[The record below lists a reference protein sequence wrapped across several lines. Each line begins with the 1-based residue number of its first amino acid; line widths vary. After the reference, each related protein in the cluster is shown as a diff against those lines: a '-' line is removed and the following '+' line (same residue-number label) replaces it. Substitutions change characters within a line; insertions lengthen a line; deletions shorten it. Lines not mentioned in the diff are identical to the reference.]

1 MAQIMEE
8 TNRSLPP
15 LLVVGD
21 GKLAYSVVGN
31 ALRAGQETTF
41 LTSDVAA
48 AYSAVEQIVPDK
60 VGKLL
65 LPKDWPATLPHRW
78 VVVVTEERSDIK
90 QQLIRR
96 LEGCVSDHAIIAI
109 NTESI
114 PLDELQATSQH
125 PERVL
130 GLNWCYPADL
140 TFFLEII
147 YNEKTVPDDVR
158 ALEAMARN
166 GWNKDP
172 YTVKSGFS
180 VRARMMAA
188 WAREAFY
195 LVENGYASME
205 SIDRACRNDAGYYLP
220 FAGNFRY
227 MDLMGTY
234 AYGVVMK
241 DLNPELSRATA
252 VSDSVVDDFPDY
264 GIDNPEHWEKIV
276 RTFSEEIKELILK
289 YPHDTIDH

>member
-1 MAQIMEE
+1 MTRIMEE
-8 TNRSLPP
+8 TNVSLPP
-15 LLVVGD
+15 IAIVGD
-21 GKLAYSVVGN
+21 GKLAYSV
-31 ALRAGQETTF
+31 AAMMLRANQETTL

-48 AYSAVEQIVPDK
+48 AYSAVKEAVSDNVEQLI
-60 VGKLL
+60 
-65 LPKDWPATLPHRW
+65 LPSVWPAVLPHRW
-78 VVVVTEERSDIK
+78 IVIVTDERIDTK
-90 QQLIRR
+90 QRLIRR
-96 LEGCVSDHAIIAI
+96 LDECASADALIAI

-114 PLDELQATSQH
+114 PLAELQTSSRH

-147 YNEKTVPDDVR
+147 SNEKTHPDHLR
-158 ALEAMARN
+158 ALQAIATE
-166 GWNKDP
+166 GWHKDP

-241 DLNPELSRATA
+241 DLNPELSKATQ
-252 VSDSVVDDFPDY
+252 VPDSVIANLQGYATDQPDD
-264 GIDNPEHWEKIV
+264 WEKIV
-276 RTFSEEIKELILK
+276 RTFSAEIRELILK
-289 YPHDTIDH
+289 YPHET

>member
-1 MAQIMEE
+1 MAQMMMKE
-8 TNRSLPP
+8 TNRPLPP
-15 LLVVGD
+15 LLIVGD
-21 GKLAYSVVGN
+21 GKLAYSVAGN
-31 ALRAGQETTF
+31 ALRADQETTL
-41 LTSDVAA
+41 LTSDVKA
-48 AYSAVEQIVPDK
+48 AYSAVKQAMPDRVK
-60 VGKLL
+60 KLI
-65 LPKDWPATLPHRW
+65 LPKAWPTVLSHHW
-78 VVVVTEERSDIK
+78 IVVITEERSDIK
-90 QQLIRR
+90 RQLIER
-96 LEGCVSDHAIIAI
+96 LEGCVGKDAVIAV

-114 PLDELQATSQH
+114 PLAELQAASRY
-125 PERVL
+125 PERIL

-147 YNEKTVPDDVR
+147 CNEKSASNQIR
-158 ALEAMARN
+158 ALEAMAKN

-172 YTVKSGFS
+172 YLVKSGFS

-195 LVENGYASME
+195 LVENGYASIE

-241 DLNPELSRATA
+241 DLNPELSQAT
-252 VSDSVVDDFPDY
+252 VLPDSVVADFQDY
-264 GIDNPEHWEKIV
+264 AADHPERWEKIV
-276 RTFSEEIKELILK
+276 RTFSEEIRELILK
-289 YPHDTIDH
+289 YPHET

>member
-1 MAQIMEE
+1 MAQMTKE

-15 LLVVGD
+15 LLIVGD
-21 GKLAYSVVGN
+21 GKLAYSVAGN
-31 ALRAGQETTF
+31 ALRAGQETTL
-41 LTSDVAA
+41 LTSDVKA
-48 AYSAVEQIVPDK
+48 AYSAVEQAMPDQ
-60 VGKLL
+60 VEKLI
-65 LPKDWPATLPHRW
+65 LPEDWPTMWPHRW
-78 VVVVTEERSDIK
+78 VVVVTEERSDK
-90 QQLIRR
+90 KKQLIRR
-96 LEGCVSDHAIIAI
+96 LEGCVNDDAVIAI
-109 NTESI
+109 NTESV
-114 PLDELQATSQH
+114 PLAELQAASQH

-147 YNEKTVPDDVR
+147 CNEKSALDYIQ
-158 ALEAMARN
+158 ALEALAKD

-188 WAREAFY
+188 WAREAFF

-220 FAGNFRY
+220 FVGNFRY

-241 DLNPELSRATA
+241 DLNPELSKATTI
-252 VSDSVVDDFPDY
+252 SDSVIAGFQGYAADH
-264 GIDNPEHWEKIV
+264 PERWEKIV
-276 RTFSEEIKELILK
+276 RKFSEEIRELILK
-289 YPHDTIDH
+289 YPHET

>member
-1 MAQIMEE
+1 MEE
-8 TNRSLPP
+8 TNVSLPP

-21 GKLAYSVVGN
+21 GKLAYSVAAN
-31 ALRAGQETTF
+31 ALRAGQETTL

-48 AYSAVEQIVPDK
+48 AYPAVKRAVADNVK
-60 VGKLL
+60 KLI
-65 LPKDWPATLPHRW
+65 LPEDWPAVLPHQW
-78 VVVVTEERSDIK
+78 IVVVTEERSDIK
-90 QQLIRR
+90 RQLIQR
-96 LEGCVSDHAIIAI
+96 LEGCIDEAAVIAI
-109 NTESI
+109 NMESI
-114 PLDELQATSQH
+114 PLEELQASSNY

-147 YNEKTVPDDVR
+147 CNERTVPDRVR
-158 ALEAMARN
+158 ALEVMAKN

-195 LVENGYASME
+195 LVENGYASIE

-241 DLNPELSRATA
+241 DLNPELSKATA
-252 VSDSVVDDFPDY
+252 VSDPVVADLQGYAADS
-264 GIDNPEHWEKIV
+264 PERWEKIV
-276 RTFSEEIKELILK
+276 RKFSEEIRELILK
-289 YPHDTIDH
+289 YPNEPIDY

>member
-1 MAQIMEE
+1 MTQITKE
-8 TNRSLPP
+8 TNRSLPS
-15 LLVVGD
+15 LLIVGD
-21 GKLAYSVVGN
+21 GKLAYSIAGN
-31 ALRAGQETTF
+31 ALRAGQETTL

-48 AYSAVEQIVPDK
+48 AYSAVEQAVPDGIK
-60 VGKLL
+60 KLI
-65 LPKDWPATLPHRW
+65 LPEDWPTILSHQW
-78 VVVVTEERSDIK
+78 IVVVTEEHSDK
-90 QQLIRR
+90 KKQLIRR
-96 LEGCVSDHAIIAI
+96 LEGCVGDDAIIAI

-114 PLDELQATSQH
+114 PLAELQAASMH

-147 YNEKTVPDDVR
+147 CNEKSSPDHIH
-158 ALEAMARN
+158 ALEAMAKD

-172 YTVKSGFS
+172 YIVKSGFS

-234 AYGVVMK
+234 AYGVVME
-241 DLNPELSRATA
+241 DLNPELSKATTI
-252 VSDSVVDDFPDY
+252 SDSVIAGFQGY
-264 GIDNPEHWEKIV
+264 AADNPERWGKIV
-276 RTFSEEIKELILK
+276 RKFSEEIRELILR
-289 YPHDTIDH
+289 YPHET